1 MRNRILIFI
10 LSALIL
16 LPAYAQN
23 RSIKFQEGEW
33 NSILKKASKKDKL
46 IFLDCYTSWCGPCKM
61 LSRTVFTNDT
71 VADFYNKN
79 FICVKMDME
88 KGEGPELA
96 KKYNVAAYPTLLYV
110 NGRGELVHNVT
121 GYQAPAKLISEGSTA
136 LEGTE
141 TLSAYTQRYDNGERD
156 ESFIRKYI
164 DRLSKAYVPKLQEKV
179 ATEFISTFDDDKFYT
194 RDCWQIVVYNI
205 SDPMSPVL
213 KRMFRDRNR
222 FYQIVAK
229 DSVDMF
235 LDYTFRSRIG
245 KYVWNKTKTSKFNET
260 EYNNYLQY
268 VKGIHNWEKKPQYIA
283 TLYTARHWIDGN
295 HRAMLDEMHNALRY
309 GIFNDDAKLSYIQG
323 HIIQLCTTD
332 NQPLIAEA
340 YEWMRQIADEYPMG
354 YYRSEYMRLQARLL
368 TAQGKSDEA
377 KDLEEKA
384 RKVRMSQ

>member
-164 DRLSKAYVPKLQEKV
+164 DKLSKAYVPKLQEKV

-213 KRMFRDRNR
+213 K
-222 FYQIVAK
+222 K
-229 DSVDMF
+229 CSV
-235 LDYTFRSRIG
+235 TATASIRS
-245 KYVWNKTKTSKFNET
+245 
-260 EYNNYLQY
+260 
-268 VKGIHNWEKKPQYIA
+268 
-283 TLYTARHWIDGN
+283 
-295 HRAMLDEMHNALRY
+295 
-309 GIFNDDAKLSYIQG
+309 
-323 HIIQLCTTD
+323 
-332 NQPLIAEA
+332 
-340 YEWMRQIADEYPMG
+340 
-354 YYRSEYMRLQARLL
+354 
-368 TAQGKSDEA
+368 
-377 KDLEEKA
+377 
-384 RKVRMSQ
+384 